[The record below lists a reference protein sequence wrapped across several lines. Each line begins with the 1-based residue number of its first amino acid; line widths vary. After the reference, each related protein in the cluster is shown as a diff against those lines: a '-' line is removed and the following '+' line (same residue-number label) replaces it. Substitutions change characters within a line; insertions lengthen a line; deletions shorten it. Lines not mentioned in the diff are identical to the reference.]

1 MPGTGGPLRLQMSP
15 SRLLS
20 ASVTACLFPGSLA
33 RPGRVPPGTTFR
45 TRLLSPQPPSLPSHR
60 AEPAALLLCLWGG
73 LLDVGLGV
81 F

>member
-20 ASVTACLFPGSLA
+20 AAVTACLFPGSLA

-45 TRLLSPQPPSLPSHR
+45 TRLLSQAPLTACSQGR
-60 AEPAALLLCLWGG
+60 ARSPTS
-73 LLDVGLGV
+73 V
-81 F
+81 FMGWLA